1 MPAPDRYAVI
11 GHPIAHS
18 RSPHIHRLFASQCQQ
33 YMTYTAIDV
42 PPEQLA
48 QWVSRFFAADGRG
61 LNVTV
66 PHKLSLLTMP
76 SRLSERARM
85 AGSLNTLAMDSH
97 GQLMGDNTDGIGLV
111 RDLTENLQ
119 VTITAHRVL
128 LLGAGGAARGVIA
141 PLLELK
147 PAQLVVAN
155 RSIERASLLAG
166 SFGAFGPIRAAAF
179 PELEGLSFDI
189 VINATAAGLQGEIPS
204 IPVSVVS
211 GRRTICYD
219 LSYTDGVDTAFTR
232 WARDHGAERTFTGMG
247 MLIEQ
252 AAESFYLW
260 RGLRPNTASV
270 RTTLGV
276 KQ

>member
-18 RSPHIHRLFASQCQQ
+18 RSPLIHRLFAQQCQQ

-42 PPEQLA
+42 TAEQLVP
-48 QWVSRFFAADGRG
+48 WVSQFFAADGRG

-66 PHKLSLLTMP
+66 PHKQSLLNVP
-76 SRLSERARM
+76 SRLSERARI
-85 AGSLNTLAMDSH
+85 AGALNTLLRDSNGH
-97 GQLMGDNTDGIGLV
+97 LLGDNTDGVGLV
-111 RDLTENLQ
+111 RDLTENLG

-155 RSIERASLLAG
+155 RSVERADALAAA
-166 SFGAFGPIRAAAF
+166 FTDFGPIRATAF
-179 PELEGLSFDI
+179 SELEGCRFDL
-189 VINATAAGLQGEIPS
+189 VIHATAAGLAGQVPPIPASVLGRQGT
-204 IPVSVVS
+204 V
-211 GRRTICYD
+211 CYD
-219 LSYTDGVDTAFTR
+219 MGYAGEDTPFVR
-232 WARDHGAERTFTGMG
+232 WAREHGAAGAYTGLG

-270 RTTLGV
+270 RAALGV
-276 KQ
+276 RA

>member
-1 MPAPDRYAVI
+1 MPTPDRYAVI

-18 RSPHIHRLFASQCQQ
+18 HSPRIHRLFAQQCQQ

-42 PPEQLA
+42 APEQLSG
-48 QWVSRFFAADGRG
+48 WVANFFASAGRG

-66 PHKLSLLTMP
+66 PHKQALLTTP
-76 SRLSERARM
+76 SRLSERASR
-85 AGSLNTLAMDSH
+85 AGALNTLLLDAQ
-97 GQLMGDNTDGIGLV
+97 GRLLGDNTDGIGLV

-141 PLLELK
+141 PLLELA
-147 PAQLVVAN
+147 PAQLVIAN
-155 RSIERASLLAG
+155 RSVERAAALAT
-166 SFGAFGPIRAAAF
+166 AFSALGPIRATSF
-179 PELEGLSFDI
+179 SELDCVGFDL
-189 VINATAAGLQGEIPS
+189 VINATAASLQSEVPS
-204 IPVSVVS
+204 IPSSILRGTDAV
-211 GRRTICYD
+211 CYD
-219 LSYTDGVDTAFTR
+219 MAYGEGDTPFVH
-232 WARDHGAERTFTGMG
+232 WAREHGAARAFTGMG

-276 KQ
+276 TQQ